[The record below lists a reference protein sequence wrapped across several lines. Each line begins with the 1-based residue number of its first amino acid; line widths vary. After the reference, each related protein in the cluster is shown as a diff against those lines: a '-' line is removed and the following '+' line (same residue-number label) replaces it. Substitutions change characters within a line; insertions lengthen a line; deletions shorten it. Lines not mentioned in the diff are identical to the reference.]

1 MFNVIPGD
9 LDRWDLIL
17 AHTFRTQQ
25 TTSDIHD
32 IHDSLLRMK
41 SAHYSEPPVKAQR
54 NECRSEARRF
64 AEKCIRLNVQRRD
77 SLPLFVRDESV
88 TWKCACPGRIFL
100 GDRNLPGNE
109 RFCSHGI
116 ARQLLGRESYL
127 SRKS

>member
-9 LDRWDLIL
+9 LDQSELIL
-17 AHTFRTQQ
+17 AATVRTQQ
-25 TTSDIHD
+25 TTSELHD
-32 IHDSLLRMK
+32 LPHRMK

-116 ARQLLGRESYL
+116 ARQLL
-127 SRKS
+127 